1 MRAFVRVFFLV
12 ISCVVCSGQKIY
24 GQVLTVVDKITSQ
37 PLPDATI
44 QSLQP
49 AVSAITGAKGRADIA
64 AFSGSDSIVVRHIG
78 YTPVV
83 ISFQQLREMSFMLR
97 MTESAQ
103 SLDEVVISV
112 SRFEESRSKVPQQM
126 TVIRTKEL
134 EFISQQ
140 TTADVLQQS
149 GEIAVQKS
157 QAGGGS
163 PILRGFEANKVLLV
177 VDGVRMNNAIY
188 RGGHLQNIISMDQS
202 VMSSMEVVFGPG
214 SVMYGSDALGGVM
227 HLQTRNPELTD
238 SARMAVTSNAYI
250 RYGTAA
256 SEFTG
261 HLNFTLAGMKIA
273 SLTALTTSDFG
284 DLRMGKERDPF
295 YGDWGKRPWYVETV
309 NGADSVIKNNK
320 PHIQKP
326 SGYKQH
332 DFLQKIIFKPGDH
345 VKHILNLQYSTSSN
359 IPRYDR
365 LTLASA
371 EEPRFAEWYYGPQQ
385 RFFSSYTLT
394 SDRPTSYADHARVI
408 VAYQNIEESRHDR
421 RYRKDTRNHRNENL
435 DIVTLN
441 VDLSKKIRKNE
452 FHYGADAWYNRVHS
466 SAYTEVIRT
475 GELSPLDTR
484 YPDGGSE
491 MKSAAVYLTHSHQFR
506 ERLILNEGIRVN
518 YVQLNARFNDTTFF
532 PFPFREVVQKHTALT
547 GSLGFVHGTA
557 NDLLTRI
564 NLSSGFRAPNVDD
577 LSKVFES
584 VPGRVIVPNP
594 SLKPEYTWNAD
605 LGLSKNISGV
615 VTISGTVWYTLYHD
629 AITVMPGTFNGKD
642 SIAYNGV
649 TSRVT
654 MPVNATDAYLF
665 GYHADLTITATENFT
680 IKSTLSYTRGRI
692 NTDTTDYP
700 LDHIPPLFGKTS
712 FNLKLTRF
720 RGEFYLMYHGAKK
733 SSDYNLLGEDN
744 YAYSADPVN
753 GYMPSWLTLNL
764 RGQYSIGKY
773 VTLLAAIEN
782 LLDRHYR
789 IFASNISAPGRNF
802 MFTVRAR
809 Y

>member
-1 MRAFVRVFFLV
+1 MRTFILFIFPVFLFITCFV
-12 ISCVVCSGQKIY
+12 QKNC
-24 GQVLTVVDKITSQ
+24 GQVITVVDKTTLQ

-44 QSLQP
+44 QSLRP
-49 AVSAITGAKGRADIA
+49 AASAITGAKGRVDIS

-83 ISFQQLREMSFMLR
+83 ITFHRLREMSFILR

-112 SRFEESRSKVPQQM
+112 NRFEENRANVPQQM
-126 TVIRTKEL
+126 TVIRAKEL

-140 TTADVLQQS
+140 TTADVLQQT
-149 GEIAVQKS
+149 GEVVVQKS

-188 RGGHLQNIISMDQS
+188 RGGHLQNIITMDQS
-202 VMSSMEVVFGPG
+202 VMNSVEVVFGPG

-227 HLQTRNPELTD
+227 HLQTKTPPLTD
-238 SARMAVTSNAYI
+238 SAGMAVTSNAHM

-261 HLNFTLAGMKIA
+261 HLNFTLAGMKIG

-295 YGDWGKRPWYVETV
+295 YGDWGKRPWYVEQV
-309 NGADSVIKNNK
+309 NGIDSVVTNKK

-332 DFLQKIIFKPGDH
+332 DFLQKIIFKSD
-345 VKHILNLQYSTSSN
+345 KYITHILNLQYSTSSN

-365 LTLASA
+365 LTLFLSG
-371 EEPRFAEWYYGPQQ
+371 EPRFAEWYYGPQQ
-385 RFFSSYTLT
+385 RIFGSYSLT
-394 SDRPTSYADHARVI
+394 SNKPTSCSDRARII

-421 RYRKDTRNHRNENL
+421 RYRNEFRNHRMENL

-441 VDLSKKIRKNE
+441 VDLSKKRRKNE
-452 FHYGADAWYNRVHS
+452 YHYGADAWYNRVNS
-466 SAYTEVIRT
+466 SAYAEDIRT
-475 GELSPLDTR
+475 GEHTPLDTR

-491 MKSAAVYLTHSHQFR
+491 MKSAAAYLTHSHQFR
-506 ERLILNEGIRVN
+506 ERLLLNEGIRVN
-518 YVQLNARFNDTTFF
+518 YVQLNARFNDTVFF
-532 PFPFREVVQKHTALT
+532 PFPISEVVQKHSALT
-547 GSLGFVHGTA
+547 GSLGFVYGTK
-557 NDLLTRI
+557 NDFLTRI
-564 NLSSGFRAPNVDD
+564 NLNSGFRAPNVDD

-605 LGLSKNISGV
+605 LGLSKNIRNV

-642 SIAYNGV
+642 SIEYSGV
-649 TSRVT
+649 MSRVT
-654 MPVNATDAYLF
+654 MPVNATDAYLY
-665 GYHADLTITATENFT
+665 GYHADLTIKASENFS
-680 IKSTLSYTRGRI
+680 IFSTLSYTRGRI
-692 NTDTTDYP
+692 ITDTTDYP
-700 LDHIPPLFGKTS
+700 LDHIPPLFGKSS
-712 FNLKLTRF
+712 FNLKLSRF
-720 RGEFYLMYHGAKK
+720 RGEFYLMYHGPKK

-744 YAYSADPVN
+744 YTYSADPVN

-764 RGQYSIGKY
+764 RGQYSIGKF
-773 VTLLAAIEN
+773 VTLHAAIEN
-782 LLDRHYR
+782 LLNRHYR
-789 IFASNISAPGRNF
+789 VFASNISAPGRNF
-802 MFTVRAR
+802 IFTIRAR